1 MRTDKQWLIA
11 FISHFTPTKSI
22 LTVAVMIL
30 EYVLNPA
37 NLIFF
42 CLLEEK
48 EHHSWR
54 LTVRMCVC
62 VCLFFCF
69 FFKSS
74 NGLFAAHQG
83 VFCFKKCISY
93 LCFPSSQLASICCRL
108 GLANSSAM
116 SRRLE
121 KLAANKSP
129 NPSCFPCLEWWTT
142 LPLIYEMIWEVCVC
156 VCVRVCMSVCVCVSV
171 KWRKCAWERRHV
183 LVSVLYIGYLFLCAG
198 MLWCE
203 C

>member
-1 MRTDKQWLIA
+1 MINRLYIP
-11 FISHFTPTKSI
+11 FYSHQKYINCSCNDFGIRPESC
-22 LTVAVMIL
+22 
-30 EYVLNPA
+30 EPDFY
-37 NLIFF
+37 FF
-42 CLLEEK
+42 LSLRGK
-48 EHHSWR
+48 GTSQSQAHGQD
-54 LTVRMCVC
+54 VC
-62 VCLFFCF
+62 FLYFYFF
-69 FFKSS
+69 FFKRSS

-83 VFCFKKCISY
+83 GFCFKKCISY

-156 VCVRVCMSVCVCVSV
+156 MCVCVHECVCVCVCVSV

-183 LVSVLYIGYLFLCAG
+183 LVSAFYIGYLFLCAG

>member
-1 MRTDKQWLIA
+1 
-11 FISHFTPTKSI
+11 
-22 LTVAVMIL
+22 
-30 EYVLNPA
+30 
-37 NLIFF
+37 
-42 CLLEEK
+42 
-48 EHHSWR
+48 
-54 LTVRMCVC
+54 MCVC

-156 VCVRVCMSVCVCVSV
+156 VCVRVCMSVCVCECKVKKVCMREATCISV
-171 KWRKCAWERRHV
+171 CALHRLSISVCWNA
-183 LVSVLYIGYLFLCAG
+183 LV
-198 MLWCE
+198 
-203 C
+203 